1 MSARSAYARKKTT
14 QAKSKDPVKH
24 GRAQS
29 IAATSSS
36 GESIYVDTSYPPT
49 SPFTS
54 SPRYPPPI
62 PQYATMPMGN
72 RGEWQGRGNPMTAP
86 DWNRDAYL
94 SNQLTS
100 PTEDWVHGRTRRA
113 TMPEEYSTIE
123 KSGLRSMIDKR
134 SDDVRKTIAKT
145 FTFRKKE
152 KDEEP
157 LDEDDEPSR
166 PSADT
171 VQPRIIPSPGLSPTE
186 SRGWHIKS
194 TAPTESRLPSVS
206 SSTPSQYLLSPSP
219 RSQVSCNIPLAGPPP
234 TSKLPPIPQ
243 ATPASAPQMKRWCGG
258 GKPITKWNKMRK
270 DPELWDPNGDVLIYL
285 GRNGQS
291 LPTMRISSYIIEA
304 TNSRYLTS
312 LLNQGSLEGQANP
325 PPSPRGEY
333 YEAKLGQDLRDGLLT
348 PPTSGRTSIGDVG
361 GQVLYKMHFPPPQ
374 NAKTID
380 QLRHQITTRNFFAL
394 LLNASLVGLS
404 LHEALS
410 DLHVRLDSYMPP
422 NNDNVS
428 QIVRYIYNR
437 DLDDVRN
444 SPSVAV
450 SLLMWAEEP
459 DVRWEE
465 GWRECFT
472 HSVGMYDAVQKCKD
486 FKRISS
492 STRQL
497 MDRASKEI
505 SDRVQA
511 AEDRLAGFRFQDI
524 YIFTPETVS
533 EMRAIGRLKDMLLQH
548 FEREYGSWPPAS
560 AQQDNRSVN
569 TAEND
574 SWLTRTLVMKL
585 QKDFGALYDGLVDR
599 DIIWGVLEL
608 RSRNMVALVSK
619 QTNRPITSDTDYLP
633 IADMMIEF
641 DKKYRFPH
649 IPHPYPLLPE
659 STSSSRR
666 NDAKK
671 RADHINALEKRIRLA
686 YTESY
691 NESEIDSGFVTNSL
705 VQAFERFEK
714 MDDIENMSPATARR
728 SRWILIYGILQSL
741 ASVSVDDGRVQY
753 SDKVEY
759 HLSPR
764 LEGVKLPPWKRGPS
778 ENIGEGAHER
788 SYCWTEETEK
798 KDDND
803 DDDEVDLS
811 LINDLDLPI
820 QMNTEGAVGGR
831 STGPGMSGSIST
843 DTDTD
848 MNRSFRPGFKER
860 RNRRDRENESPVVTD
875 YLYT

>member
-14 QAKSKDPVKH
+14 QAKIKGPAKH

-29 IAATSSS
+29 VAATSSS
-36 GESIYVDTSYPPT
+36 GESIYVDTSYPPS

-62 PQYATMPMGN
+62 PQYATLPMGN

-94 SNQLTS
+94 SHQLTS
-100 PTEDWVHGRTRRA
+100 PTEDWVHGRSRRA

-123 KSGLRSMIDKR
+123 KSGLRSIIDKR

-152 KDEEP
+152 KEEEP
-157 LDEDDEPSR
+157 LDDDDDSSR
-166 PSADT
+166 PSVDT
-171 VQPRIIPSPGLSPTE
+171 LQPRNIPDPPE
-186 SRGWHIKS
+186 SRGWDIQS
-194 TAPTESRLPSVS
+194 TAPTESSRLPSVS

-219 RSQVSCNIPLAGPPP
+219 RSQISCNIPLAGPPP

-243 ATPASAPQMKRWCGG
+243 APPVSAPQMRRWCGR

-270 DPELWDPNGDVLIYL
+270 DPELWDPNGDVLIYV

-304 TNSRYLTS
+304 TNSRYLIS

-325 PPSPRGEY
+325 PPSPRAES
-333 YEAKLGQDLRDGLLT
+333 YEAKLGQDLRAGLLT
-348 PPTSGRTSIGDVG
+348 PPTSGRTSLGDVG

-374 NAKTID
+374 NAKSID

-444 SPSVAV
+444 SPLMAV

-472 HSVGMYDAVQKCKD
+472 HCVGMYDVVQKIKD
-486 FKRISS
+486 FKKISP
-492 STRQL
+492 STRKL
-497 MDRASKEI
+497 MDRANKEMQ
-505 SDRVQA
+505 DRVQA
-511 AEDRLAGFRFQDI
+511 AEDRLASFRFQDI
-524 YIFTPETVS
+524 YMFTPETVS
-533 EMRAIGRLKDMLLQH
+533 EMKAIGRLKEMFLQH
-548 FEREYGSWPPAS
+548 FEGEYGSWPPVS
-560 AQQDNRSVN
+560 AQQDNQSAD
-569 TAEND
+569 TAEHER
-574 SWLTRTLVMKL
+574 WLSRTLAMKL
-585 QKDFGALYDGLVDR
+585 QKDFGALYDCLVDR
-599 DIIWGVLEL
+599 DIVWGTLEL
-608 RSRNMVALVSK
+608 RSRSTLTLASK
-619 QTNRPITSDTDYLP
+619 TTNRALTSDTDHLP
-633 IADMMIEF
+633 IADMLIEF
-641 DKKYRFPH
+641 DKKYCFPH
-649 IPHPYPLLPE
+649 IPHPYPLLPG
-659 STSSSRR
+659 SIDSSRR
-666 NDAKK
+666 NFSKK
-671 RADHINALEKRIRLA
+671 RTDHIDALEKRIRLA
-686 YTESY
+686 YAESY
-691 NESEIDSGFVTNSL
+691 NENEMDNGFVTNSL

-714 MDDIENMSPATARR
+714 TDDIGNMSPATARR
-728 SRWILIYGILQSL
+728 SRWIIIYGILQSL
-741 ASVSVDDGRVQY
+741 ASVSVDDERVQY
-753 SDKVEY
+753 SDKVDY

-764 LEGVKLPPWKRGPS
+764 LEGVKIPPWKRGPN
-778 ENIGEGAHER
+778 ENIGEGAHEK
-788 SYCWTEETEK
+788 SYCWTEETNRKEEE
-798 KDDND
+798 DEYV
-803 DDDEVDLS
+803 DDDEVALD

-820 QMNTEGAVGGR
+820 QMNTEQAVGGR
-831 STGPGMSGSIST
+831 STEMSGSIST

-848 MNRSFRPGFKER
+848 LSRGFRPGFKEKR
-860 RNRRDRENESPVVTD
+860 TRRDRQNESPVVTD

>member
-14 QAKSKDPVKH
+14 QAKGKDPVKH

-36 GESIYVDTSYPPT
+36 GESIYVDTSYPPS

-62 PQYATMPMGN
+62 PQYAAMPVGN

-94 SNQLTS
+94 SNQLAS

-123 KSGLRSMIDKR
+123 KSGLRSIIDKR

-157 LDEDDEPSR
+157 LDEDDESSR

-171 VQPRIIPSPGLSPTE
+171 IQPRVIPSPGLSPTE
-186 SRGWHIKS
+186 SRGWDIQPA
-194 TAPTESRLPSVS
+194 APTESRLPSVS

-243 ATPASAPQMKRWCGG
+243 APPVSAPQMKRWCGG
-258 GKPITKWNKMRK
+258 GKPITKWNRMRK

-304 TNSRYLTS
+304 TNSRYLIS
-312 LLNQGSLEGQANP
+312 LLNQGSVEGQANP
-325 PPSPRGEY
+325 SPSPRGEY
-333 YEAKLGQDLRDGLLT
+333 YEARLGQELRDRLLT

-361 GQVLYKMHFPPPQ
+361 GQVLYKIHIPPPQ
-374 NAKTID
+374 NVKSID

-465 GWRECFT
+465 GWRECFI
-472 HSVGMYDAVQKCKD
+472 HCVGMYDLVQKYKD
-486 FKRISS
+486 FKRISP

-497 MDRASKEI
+497 MDRASREML
-505 SDRVQA
+505 DRVQA
-511 AEDRLAGFRFQDI
+511 AEDRLTGFRFQDI

-533 EMRAIGRLKDMLLQH
+533 EMRAIGRLKDMFLQH
-548 FEREYGSWPPAS
+548 FEREYGSWPPVPL
-560 AQQDNRSVN
+560 AQQDSQPVD
-569 TAEND
+569 TAEPD
-574 SWLTRTLVMKL
+574 RWLTRTLAMKL
-585 QKDFGALYDGLVDR
+585 QKDFGALYGCLVDR
-599 DIIWGVLEL
+599 DIVWGVLEL
-608 RSRNMVALVSK
+608 RSGDMLTLVSK
-619 QTNRPITSDTDYLP
+619 TTNRAVTSDTDHMP

-659 STSSSRR
+659 SIVSSRR
-666 NDAKK
+666 NYSKK
-671 RADHINALEKRIRLA
+671 RTDDIGALEKRIRLA

-691 NESEIDSGFVTNSL
+691 NENEMDSGFVTNSL

-714 MDDIENMSPATARR
+714 TDDIGNMSPATARR

-741 ASVSVDDGRVQY
+741 ASVSVDDARA
-753 SDKVEY
+753 
-759 HLSPR
+759 R
-764 LEGVKLPPWKRGPS
+764 RGKDT
-778 ENIGEGAHER
+778 AM
-788 SYCWTEETEK
+788 ETR
-798 KDDND
+798 
-803 DDDEVDLS
+803 
-811 LINDLDLPI
+811 
-820 QMNTEGAVGGR
+820 A
-831 STGPGMSGSIST
+831 
-843 DTDTD
+843 
-848 MNRSFRPGFKER
+848 
-860 RNRRDRENESPVVTD
+860 
-875 YLYT
+875 